1 MKRRF
6 YDDRRQQFR
15 ANQKPI
21 GSKNIENRSI
31 RNRGNKIKK
40 VLAEF
45 KF

>member
-1 MKRRF
+1 MKRRY

-15 ANQKPI
+15 ANQKPF
-21 GSKNIENRSI
+21 GSKNIKNRSI

-40 VLAEF
+40 VLTEF